1 MRLRCLIPLA
11 IVACTSPPPAEPAKL
26 HVIATDYAFAAPDTI
41 APGVVM
47 VTLEN
52 RSVHSHELI
61 MSPLKDGL
69 TARQF
74 ADSVAKGVSF
84 RNLRRGG
91 SAVLFADSA
100 VNNQVVSMRLTLKSG
115 ELWGML
121 CQFADSAKAPKH
133 MTLGMYKVVAVR

>member
-1 MRLRCLIPLA
+1 MRLRLLIALA
-11 IVACTSPPPAEPAKL
+11 AIACAPPPPAEPTTL
-26 HVIATDYAFAAPDTI
+26 HVIGTDYAFAAPDTVPAGI
-41 APGVVM
+41 AM
-47 VTLEN
+47 VTFEN
-52 RSVHSHELI
+52 KGVHSHELI

-69 TARQF
+69 SARQF
-74 ADSVAKGVSF
+74 ADSIAKGVSF

-133 MTLGMYKVVAVR
+133 HTLGMFRVVAVK